1 MRIEVRMGRMRLHI
15 LLLAGLAITVAAMTA
30 GCRSKECARM
40 MTCCQAIEDVDGV
53 GNACGSRAS
62 SVEDPKTCK
71 TILETVGHMFEE
83 KEADLPAACDY
94 EDSGG

>member
-1 MRIEVRMGRMRLHI
+1 MRIEDRMRRVRIHI
-15 LLLAGLAITVAAMTA
+15 LWLVGIAIALTVMTS

-40 MTCCQAIEDVDGV
+40 MNCCQAIEEVDGV

-83 KEADLPAACDY
+83 KDAELPGACDY